1 MTQQGLNGLIYCG
14 QVLIPSLFPFM
25 VLAEFLS
32 EYGVLDRLAFI
43 FSPLCRKILKL
54 PAAAGGAVILSMT
67 GGFPVGGACVR
78 TLYEKG
84 KITAEQAQRMLRFAV
99 GAGPAFVIFA
109 VGQNMLSSVKSGVVL
124 YAAQVL
130 SQLTIAVV
138 GGIAS
143 KDVIPKENR
152 RQKQNQNFSDC
163 LISSCF
169 KSSDST
175 IKLCAMVVMFS
186 ALMGVL
192 SDIGFID
199 FFEWIL
205 SKAFVPRH
213 ISHSLIYA
221 LTEVTSGCREAVLSG
236 SSLEFIAFV
245 IGFGGIS
252 VHFQI
257 FALLGDLEFSKL
269 DFFIHRILCGFIC
282 SVYTYIIS
290 FFMPETAE
298 VISIVR
304 ADSSV
309 LSSSTLI
316 GSMALLLCC
325 VIFVCS
331 LKNGGKSILRKNA
344 YNIKRVK
351 TK

>member
-32 EYGVLDRLAFI
+32 EYGILDKAAFI
-43 FSPLCRKILKL
+43 FSPFCRKILKL

-78 TLYEKG
+78 ALHDKG
-84 KITAEQAQRMLRFAV
+84 KITAAQAQRMLRFAV

-109 VGQNMLSSVKSGVVL
+109 VGQNMLSSVKCGVIL
-124 YAAQVL
+124 YVSQVL
-130 SQLTIAVV
+130 SQLTIAVA
-138 GGIAS
+138 GGFMS
-143 KDVIPKENR
+143 KDAIPKEKR
-152 RQKQNQNFSDC
+152 TQKRKCNFSDC
-163 LISSCF
+163 IINSCF
-169 KSSDST
+169 KSSDSI

-192 SDIGFID
+192 SDIGFIS
-199 FFEWIL
+199 FFEQIL
-205 SKAFVPRH
+205 SKTFVPNH
-213 ISHSLIYA
+213 IAHSLIYA
-221 LTEVTSGCREAVLSG
+221 LTEVTSGCKEAVEFG

-269 DFFIHRILCGFIC
+269 DFFIHRIICGLLC
-282 SVYTYIIS
+282 SVYTYVIPI
-290 FFMPETAE
+290 FMPETAE
-298 VISIVR
+298 VISVVK

-331 LKNGGKSILRKNA
+331 LKNDGKSILGKNA
-344 YNIKRVK
+344 YNIKRGK
-351 TK
+351 AK